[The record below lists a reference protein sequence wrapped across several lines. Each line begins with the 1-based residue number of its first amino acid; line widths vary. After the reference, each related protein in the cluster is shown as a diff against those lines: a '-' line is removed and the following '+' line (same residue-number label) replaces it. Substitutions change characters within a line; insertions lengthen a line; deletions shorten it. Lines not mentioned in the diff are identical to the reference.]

1 MARTTFREA
10 FPILYAEDVERSIR
24 FYCDLLG
31 FEVVYRWPAE
41 GDVEFAFLRLDPLGI
56 GIAAHS
62 APGELLGRSPVR
74 GSPPRFELCIYAD
87 DVDRAASE
95 LSAGGARLL
104 VPPADQPWGE
114 RLLYVE
120 DPDGN
125 PIQVTM
131 RLEPS

>member
-1 MARTTFREA
+1 MQIGDTVTETARPTQRP
-10 FPILYAEDVERSIR
+10 FP
-24 FYCDLLG
+24 G
-31 FEVVYRWPAE
+31 FQTIKP
-41 GDVEFAFLRLDPLGI
+41 FAF
-56 GIAAHS
+56 ATS
-62 APGELLGRSPVR
+62 AT

-87 DVDRAASE
+87 DVDRAAEE
-95 LSAGGARLL
+95 LAAGGARIL

-131 RLEPS
+131 RLEPA

>member
-1 MARTTFREA
+1 VARAAFREA
-10 FPILYAEDVERSIR
+10 FPILYAEDVDRSIR

-31 FEVVYRWPAE
+31 FEVVYRWPPE
-41 GDVEFAFLRLDPLGI
+41 GEVEFAFLRLEPLGI
-56 GIAAHS
+56 GVVSRAA
-62 APGELLGRSPVR
+62 PERLLGRSPVS
-74 GSPPRFELCIYAD
+74 GSPPRFELCVYAD
-87 DVDRAASE
+87 DVDRAAE
-95 LSAGGARLL
+95 ALAEGGARIL

-131 RLEPS
+131 RLEA